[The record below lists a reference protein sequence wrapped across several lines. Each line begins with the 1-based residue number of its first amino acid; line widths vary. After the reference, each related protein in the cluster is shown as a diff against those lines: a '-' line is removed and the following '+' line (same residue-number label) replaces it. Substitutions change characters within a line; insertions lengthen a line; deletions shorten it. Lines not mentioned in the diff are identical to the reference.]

1 MNVGALAG
9 VGFSNLPVAT
19 FTDQAGSDSKPGDLS
34 ATIDWGDGQP
44 GSPDTSAG
52 TLVKQGTTGAYVVE
66 GSHQYAAAGS
76 YTITVTID
84 DKGSQTA
91 TATAAATVGNTVWVN
106 DNWVNVTNPSGPLTA
121 GDTVAAPAG
130 ETAPNLGSG
139 TLIYG
144 VNAFSTIQSG
154 VTNVDAYGTVY
165 VLPGTY
171 AGGIQINKPV
181 TLLGANS
188 SNNPTVAGSRGS
200 ESVIEPVVS
209 APSPYVSAA
218 PGVLVEVLASNVT
231 ISGFTFTGQNNAL
244 GTGNGVALTE
254 TGSSPIYAQAVEA
267 IASYVP
273 VHGTDIENYGTL
285 PSYTAPANL
294 VIQNNIVEEL
304 QLPGHRPRLGQRRN
318 AHRGQHDRPEPVP
331 EHRRLQRPGSC
342 GPPLQQLLCRR
353 GPQHDAERAGGRSSE
368 QLLAGAPT
376 GGTTGSVEYNQISAR
391 RRGIFYN
398 LIYGSST
405 TVPIE
410 YNTITATA
418 DANWGS
424 SLWTGVYIVSQQ
436 NSVTGTFLDN
446 SISGAGSSYATT
458 AGYTVL
464 STAATTSVTLSG
476 DSSPLNSVSN
486 VTYGVWETTG
496 DPNGIGGA
504 AASNMN
510 VTVSGL
516 NISAGQYGV
525 YVEEDPELHVV
536 HGCGNHRRRHVD
548 HHRRRRNGRL
558 CQRCESQR
566 HDQRQQR
573 LDLRQRDR
581 HRRRRRLGHDQRQP
595 HLRQH
600 DRRQGRLGHRFHQRQ
615 QFRRSHRQHHRPAG
629 CRRDPQFAY
638 KQYLRRNHVH
648 QQPNRPGHQRHDRHL
663 RLGDALGYY
672 ARRPLRGR
680 EPDHRL
686 PR

>member
-52 TLVKQGTTGAYVVE
+52 TLVEQGTTGAYVVE

-231 ISGFTFTGQNNAL
+231 ISGFTFTGQNNA
-244 GTGNGVALTE
+244 
-254 TGSSPIYAQAVEA
+254 
-267 IASYVP
+267 
-273 VHGTDIENYGTL
+273 
-285 PSYTAPANL
+285 
-294 VIQNNIVEEL
+294 
-304 QLPGHRPRLGQRRN
+304 
-318 AHRGQHDRPEPVP
+318 
-331 EHRRLQRPGSC
+331 
-342 GPPLQQLLCRR
+342 
-353 GPQHDAERAGGRSSE
+353 
-368 QLLAGAPT
+368 
-376 GGTTGSVEYNQISAR
+376 
-391 RRGIFYN
+391 
-398 LIYGSST
+398 
-405 TVPIE
+405 
-410 YNTITATA
+410 
-418 DANWGS
+418 
-424 SLWTGVYIVSQQ
+424 
-436 NSVTGTFLDN
+436 
-446 SISGAGSSYATT
+446 
-458 AGYTVL
+458 
-464 STAATTSVTLSG
+464 
-476 DSSPLNSVSN
+476 
-486 VTYGVWETTG
+486 
-496 DPNGIGGA
+496 
-504 AASNMN
+504 
-510 VTVSGL
+510 
-516 NISAGQYGV
+516 
-525 YVEEDPELHVV
+525 
-536 HGCGNHRRRHVD
+536 
-548 HHRRRRNGRL
+548 
-558 CQRCESQR
+558 
-566 HDQRQQR
+566 
-573 LDLRQRDR
+573 
-581 HRRRRRLGHDQRQP
+581 
-595 HLRQH
+595 
-600 DRRQGRLGHRFHQRQ
+600 
-615 QFRRSHRQHHRPAG
+615 
-629 CRRDPQFAY
+629 
-638 KQYLRRNHVH
+638 
-648 QQPNRPGHQRHDRHL
+648 
-663 RLGDALGYY
+663 
-672 ARRPLRGR
+672 
-680 EPDHRL
+680 
-686 PR
+686 